1 LISPIQTRFAATLL
15 ALPALLAPGKAVH
28 AQTNSQQQAPATVE
42 RPRPIHLGTP
52 GAPPTVTQTPQAS
65 IGTAAHKSAPGL
77 QTPPSQQ
84 VLTKSFPITP
94 KPAVPKPAT
103 PKTTAAST
111 PTVSTKPAA
120 LAVAHTKPT
129 PKLPAT
135 ASTLPG
141 AINRNVIVLDPAHGG
156 VDSGSRIGDNILEKD
171 VSLALAFKLRSLLTA
186 RGFNVI
192 MTRDSDTPNADTPP
206 ATGAPAALALD
217 DRAGIANHARASAC
231 LLLHATGSGVGVH
244 LYSSELSPLPAET
257 DLLPW
262 LTAQAAWV
270 PQSER
275 LEKSLATALTRA
287 RIPLVAS
294 AASIR
299 PVDSLTCPALVVEL
313 APRAADDLS
322 SINDAGY
329 QQRIAE
335 AIATS
340 LIFWQNQVQPPSRAA
355 ASEAASTKDSA
366 PATKVVPQ

>member
-1 LISPIQTRFAATLL
+1 MQTRFAVTLL
-15 ALPALLAPGKAVH
+15 ALPALAGMTAL
-28 AQTNSQQQAPATVE
+28 AQTSSQQPAPAARTA
-42 RPRPIHLGTP
+42 PKPIHLGTP
-52 GAPPTVTQTPQAS
+52 GAPATVTQTPQVS
-65 IGTAAHKSAPGL
+65 IGTAAHKTAPGL
-77 QTPPSQQ
+77 QTPEGQH
-84 VLTKSFPITP
+84 VLTQSFPVTP
-94 KPAVPKPAT
+94 KPAAPKPAA
-103 PKTTAAST
+103 PRSAATTST
-111 PTVSTKPAA
+111 APSANTVPAA
-120 LAVAHTKPT
+120 VTHPRPASK
-129 PKLPAT
+129 PAT

-192 MTRDSDTPNADTPP
+192 MTRDSDSPTGDTPP
-206 ATGAPAALALD
+206 SAGAPAALALD

-231 LLLHATGSGVGVH
+231 LLLHATGSGIGVH
-244 LYSSELSPLPAET
+244 LYSSELPPAPEET
-257 DLLPW
+257 ELLPW

-275 LEKSLATALTRA
+275 LEKALATALTRA
-287 RIPLVAS
+287 RIPLVVSSAS
-294 AASIR
+294 VR

-313 APRAADDLS
+313 APRAANDS
-322 SINDAGY
+322 STINDASY

-340 LIFWQNQVQPPSRAA
+340 LIFWQNQVQPPTRTT
-355 ASEAASTKDSA
+355 ASEASAKDST